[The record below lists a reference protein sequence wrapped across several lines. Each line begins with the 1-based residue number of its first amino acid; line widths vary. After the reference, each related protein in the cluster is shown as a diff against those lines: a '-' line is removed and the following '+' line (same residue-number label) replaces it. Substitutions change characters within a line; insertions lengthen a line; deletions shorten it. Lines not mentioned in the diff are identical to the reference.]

1 MYWAFILLSALS
13 YLAGTGFCLSC
24 IHCTSNDG
32 SGCSGIAKNCTGDTV
47 CMSTVTQ
54 TATYTGQATTTLRRS
69 CGEPQYC
76 SAGSLSS
83 YFITTVTNSTCCFT
97 DSCTPPEPT
106 MPNYKSKTKN
116 GAVCKT
122 CFARDEREC
131 SRFNTTMCT
140 GSETFCVEYEVRTEA
155 GAEAQTLECYSCLD
169 YNDGS
174 CSQDKAAKT
183 SCNPD
188 QYCTETNATLET
200 SHNYSYLLVKGCG
213 NRSIDDMLE
222 HVPFYGIS
230 LHFHLSQC
238 NSSLCNNLNTEKTI
252 YPEKP
257 TPEPNNVQCYSC
269 IGNSATEC
277 SSSNVSILN
286 CYGKYGYCFD
296 GNVNLTIV
304 SPLYKSSDLS
314 LLVSR
319 VFLGGG
325 DHDVHPDPH
334 RLWRRGHHAEK
345 AFECFQAERQL
356 WMWTLE
362 KQK

>member
-155 GAEAQTLECYSCLD
+155 G
-169 YNDGS
+169 NDSYPTILKS
-174 CSQDKAAKT
+174 CSQNPEM
-183 SCNPD
+183 CNI
-188 QYCTETNATLET
+188 
-200 SHNYSYLLVKGCG
+200 SY
-213 NRSIDDMLE
+213 
-222 HVPFYGIS
+222 
-230 LHFHLSQC
+230 HLSTTTTRMELT
-238 NSSLCNNLNTEKTI
+238 SSCCDTEFCNNDTMHTPSQNTTENGIECPSCFEMNADSCEANETI
-252 YPEKP
+252 RCTGSENK
-257 TPEPNNVQCYSC
+257 C
-269 IGNSATEC
+269 ISFSGKMSDSEQGDCIPFALQGCATEDTC
-277 SSSNVSILN
+277 YASDFPLFPVTRLCEASSPL
-286 CYGKYGYCFD
+286 CFD
-296 GNVNLTIV
+296 GASI
-304 SPLYKSSDLS
+304 SW
-314 LLVSR
+314 
-319 VFLGGG
+319 
-325 DHDVHPDPH
+325 DP
-334 RLWRRGHHAEK
+334 
-345 AFECFQAERQL
+345 
-356 WMWTLE
+356 
-362 KQK
+362 

>member
-1 MYWAFILLSALS
+1 MERIPQRTCRRAMIALVCLV
-13 YLAGTGFCLSC
+13 LAPL
-24 IHCTSNDG
+24 I
-32 SGCSGIAKNCTGDTV
+32 
-47 CMSTVTQ
+47 
-54 TATYTGQATTTLRRS
+54 
-69 CGEPQYC
+69 P
-76 SAGSLSS
+76 
-83 YFITTVTNSTCCFT
+83 
-97 DSCTPPEPT
+97 
-106 MPNYKSKTKN
+106 
-116 GAVCKT
+116 
-122 CFARDEREC
+122 
-131 SRFNTTMCT
+131 
-140 GSETFCVEYEVRTEA
+140 

-304 SPLYKSSDLS
+304 PALFY
-314 LLVSR
+314 
-319 VFLGGG
+319 
-325 DHDVHPDPH
+325 
-334 RLWRRGHHAEK
+334 
-345 AFECFQAERQL
+345 
-356 WMWTLE
+356 
-362 KQK
+362 

>member
-106 MPNYKSKTKN
+106 MPNYTSKTKN

-155 GAEAQTLECYSCLD
+155 GT
-169 YNDGS
+169 
-174 CSQDKAAKT
+174 
-183 SCNPD
+183 
-188 QYCTETNATLET
+188 
-200 SHNYSYLLVKGCG
+200 
-213 NRSIDDMLE
+213 
-222 HVPFYGIS
+222 
-230 LHFHLSQC
+230 
-238 NSSLCNNLNTEKTI
+238 
-252 YPEKP
+252 
-257 TPEPNNVQCYSC
+257 
-269 IGNSATEC
+269 
-277 SSSNVSILN
+277 
-286 CYGKYGYCFD
+286 
-296 GNVNLTIV
+296 TIV
-304 SPLYKSSDLS
+304 WGCSTENFCHNKESKKFVNDDNDEELAIVIAKCSRSKAPIQRFQLICLLPVLLYLIAFSF
-314 LLVSR
+314 
-319 VFLGGG
+319 VF
-325 DHDVHPDPH
+325 
-334 RLWRRGHHAEK
+334 
-345 AFECFQAERQL
+345 
-356 WMWTLE
+356 
-362 KQK
+362 